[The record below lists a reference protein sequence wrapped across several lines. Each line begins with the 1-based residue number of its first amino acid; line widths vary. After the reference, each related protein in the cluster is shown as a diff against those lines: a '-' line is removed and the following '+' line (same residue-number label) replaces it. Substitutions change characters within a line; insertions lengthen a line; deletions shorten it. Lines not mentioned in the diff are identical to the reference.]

1 MVSIWF
7 QGGKGNRGGEGM
19 SIPCSDTK
27 WKPTW
32 GFLQIKGNMPLER
45 SRSITHK
52 TLEATHEF
60 QIRATSEGRGGRRGI
75 LLRQG
80 YGLAGSLHGSASSH
94 VSWQWH

>member
-60 QIRATSEGRGGRRGI
+60 QIRATSEGRGGKERHPSKA
-75 LLRQG
+75 
-80 YGLAGSLHGSASSH
+80 GLWAGWLSAWLS
-94 VSWQWH
+94 Q